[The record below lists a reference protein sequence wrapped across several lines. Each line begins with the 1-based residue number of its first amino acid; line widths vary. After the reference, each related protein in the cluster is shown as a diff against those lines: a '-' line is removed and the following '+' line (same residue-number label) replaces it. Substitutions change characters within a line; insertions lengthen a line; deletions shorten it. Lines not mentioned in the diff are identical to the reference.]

1 MTRSDIALA
10 LSTGWPYP
18 VVAALDDRVKATC
31 WVLLEDDYDRRKD
44 AARGT

>member
-18 VVAALDDRVKATC
+18 VIVDLDDEVKATL
-31 WVLLEDDYDRRKD
+31 WDLLEDAADARKD
-44 AARGT
+44 AGHG